1 MVHPKHIVAVSG
13 LISHSN
19 GKILLI
25 RSPRRGWEFPGGQV
39 EEGENL
45 IEALQREIQEEAGAT
60 ASVGP
65 LVGIYSNIR
74 SPTKLM
80 FGFLGDYVSGKLSA
94 SAESL
99 ETEWVA
105 RDSVLQRVS
114 NPVSYDLMKDMLD
127 FSGQVIYRVYTTD
140 PYQKKFIIWVDTNG
154 NHLAPGIVL
163 TSMTKEIPASVQ
175 HIIRETAEGDFMA
188 GIRYFGIAD
197 GGVSYAVDE
206 HNQPLLSDDIVATV
220 ESLKA
225 KIIADEVVVPD
236 TISLPRE

>member
-25 RSPRRGWEFPGGQV
+25 RSPHRGWELPGGKV

-80 FGFLGDYVSGKLSA
+80 FGFLGDYVSGELSA

-105 RDSVLQRVS
+105 RDSVLQRVP

-140 PYQKKFIIWVDTNG
+140 PYQICEQCF
-154 NHLAPGIVL
+154 L
-163 TSMTKEIPASVQ
+163 
-175 HIIRETAEGDFMA
+175 
-188 GIRYFGIAD
+188 
-197 GGVSYAVDE
+197 
-206 HNQPLLSDDIVATV
+206 
-220 ESLKA
+220 
-225 KIIADEVVVPD
+225 
-236 TISLPRE
+236 